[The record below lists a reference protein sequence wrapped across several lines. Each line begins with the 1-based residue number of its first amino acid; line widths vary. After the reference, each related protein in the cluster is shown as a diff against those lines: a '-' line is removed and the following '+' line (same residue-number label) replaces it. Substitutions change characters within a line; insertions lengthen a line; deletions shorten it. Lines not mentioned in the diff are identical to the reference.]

1 MTETTSKRRS
11 PESDPN
17 TRPSKV
23 VKAAAPQSQLAKKES
38 KKGRKRRAKLQP
50 SISAETFN
58 SAASLLHVNLTHTAP
73 TNGDPE
79 TEVVRVDPG
88 FIGNVSLAPNTF
100 STGSFGWKGSKR
112 LTVELPSSNRDGNE
126 EVQVMLSINA
136 TVIGSKP
143 AQLGKMNDA
152 AEEEEINKE
161 SKED

>member
-1 MTETTSKRRS
+1 MCLNVLTISLRF
-11 PESDPN
+11 
-17 TRPSKV
+17 
-23 VKAAAPQSQLAKKES
+23 AI
-38 KKGRKRRAKLQP
+38 KLQP

-152 AEEEEINKE
+152 AEEEEINKA